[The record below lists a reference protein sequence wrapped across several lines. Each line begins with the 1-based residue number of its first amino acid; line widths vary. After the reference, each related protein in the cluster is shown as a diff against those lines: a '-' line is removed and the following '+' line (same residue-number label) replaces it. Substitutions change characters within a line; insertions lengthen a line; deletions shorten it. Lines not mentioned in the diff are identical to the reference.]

1 MVLFMKVKIY
11 KMRKVPF
18 IKKAISKEIAF
29 KKNFLQLH
37 VTKNFQHTLRR
48 LLFCIYPIS

>member
-1 MVLFMKVKIY
+1 MILFMKVKIY

-29 KKNFLQLH
+29 KKIFL
-37 VTKNFQHTLRR
+37 N
-48 LLFCIYPIS
+48 YM